1 MSFGSSSANKRARH
15 CEQYKTKTQEWSPA
29 DRSPIQ
35 NKQIPKGL
43 QRMKNDINTKVE
55 THLKREHP
63 WLCEVGHDTDGNREQ
78 TRGVL
83 RHTQGALK
91 IEDWF
96 SLEFFWVQS
105 CVGECGAPPP
115 FLNRAW
121 DRAAPGVRPREPSST
136 PKSENHNRNKE
147 WVYKITCCLL
157 LVSSTVALLLLLLVW
172 LSWITLSRFSK
183 RVTWGRT
190 LRQLWN
196 NFEATLR
203 ELWNNLKIIE
213 IILNQKL
220 EATLR
225 ILLGNFQ
232 TLLLDYFEQIQ
243 KEGRD
248 YVEIHHRWWLI
259 QLLGNCLKPL
269 SPQQ

>member
-1 MSFGSSSANKRARH
+1 MSFGSSPANKRARH

-43 QRMKNDINTKVE
+43 QQMKNDHNDINTKAE
-55 THLKREHP
+55 THLERQHP

-96 SLEFFWVQS
+96 SLKFFLGSKFCW
-105 CVGECGAPPP
+105 GAPPP

-136 PKSENHNRNKE
+136 PENENYSRNKE

-157 LVSSTVALLLLLLVW
+157 LVSSRLALLLLLFVW
-172 LSWITLSRFSK
+172 LSWITLSRSSK

-196 NFEATLR
+196 NSETTLR
-203 ELWNNLKIIE
+203 QHWDDFRTT
-213 IILNQKL
+213 LNQNL

-225 ILLGNFQ
+225 RL
-232 TLLLDYFEQIQ
+232 
-243 KEGRD
+243 
-248 YVEIHHRWWLI
+248 
-259 QLLGNCLKPL
+259 
-269 SPQQ
+269 

>member
-1 MSFGSSSANKRARH
+1 MVSIILSRTILSYTIRIKYLFFSNHRWLSDVRSLRQAMSFGSSSANKRARH

-35 NKQIPKGL
+35 NKQIPQGL
-43 QRMKNDINTKVE
+43 QRMKNYHNDINTKAE
-55 THLKREHP
+55 THLKRKHP

-91 IEDWF
+91 IGYWF
-96 SLEFFWVQS
+96 SLEFFLGS
-105 CVGECGAPPP
+105 KLCGECEAPPP

-136 PKSENHNRNKE
+136 PKNENLSRNKE
-147 WVYKITCCLL
+147 WFYKITCCLL

-172 LSWITLSRFSK
+172 LSWITLSRSSK

-190 LRQLWN
+190 LRQL
-196 NFEATLR
+196 
-203 ELWNNLKIIE
+203 
-213 IILNQKL
+213 
-220 EATLR
+220 
-225 ILLGNFQ
+225 
-232 TLLLDYFEQIQ
+232 
-243 KEGRD
+243 
-248 YVEIHHRWWLI
+248 
-259 QLLGNCLKPL
+259 
-269 SPQQ
+269 